1 MSIQDEIID
10 AVETIVKKYLSK
22 QKLSQDVATVV
33 TAISGDKYKVE
44 INNSEYWVKNG
55 VGINLNV
62 GNQVWVHIP
71 NNSLKDMFIMAKR

>member
-1 MSIQDEIID
+1 MSIQDEIINT
-10 AVETIVKKYLSK
+10 VETIVQKYLNK

-33 TAISGDKYKVE
+33 TAISGDKYKVK

-55 VGINLNV
+55 VGIELGV